1 MNASTQTDRLAAEWL
16 ARRVGARWTAQ
27 QEAELQAWLQ
37 ADTAHRVA
45 FLRVQSAW
53 EQAARLKALAPAQ
66 AVVPG
71 AGVVELAPRPRHAPA
86 AKPAHAWRQRL
97 AGLAA
102 ALVLAVL
109 AGHAWWQSGVETADY
124 RTALGKLDTVPLS
137 DGSRATLGSDSRI
150 HVRLDRGQ
158 RRVELAQGE
167 GYFEVAKDR
176 ARPFVVAV
184 GEHQV
189 VAVGTAFSVRRQGDE
204 VRVVVTEGTVRLAD
218 AGDADS
224 PGTLLPAGSVASTG
238 GDGVL
243 VRRQTL
249 EEVARLV
256 DWRSG
261 YLAFQDTSLAAA
273 AEEFNRYNAR
283 RLMVGDEAAGA
294 LRVGGSFRWD
304 NVDTFVSLLEA
315 GFPVC
320 AERRDE
326 AVVLHSAG
334 AAACR

>member
-16 ARRVGARWTAQ
+16 ARRVGERWTVA
-27 QEAELQAWLQ
+27 QEAELEAWLQ
-37 ADTAHRVA
+37 VDTAHRVA
-45 FLRVQSAW
+45 FLRVQAAW

-66 AVVPG
+66 AALPG
-71 AGVVELAPRPRHAPA
+71 AGVIELAPRPRHAAAPA
-86 AKPAHAWRQRL
+86 RPGALRRL

-109 AGHAWWQSGVETADY
+109 AGSAWWQSGIETADY

-184 GEHQV
+184 GEHRV

-204 VRVVVTEGTVRLAD
+204 VRVVVTEGVVRLAD
-218 AGDADS
+218 AGDPDA
-224 PGTLLPAGSVASTG
+224 PGTLLTAGSVASTG

-283 RLMVGDEAAGA
+283 RLRVGDAAAGA

>member
-16 ARRVGARWTAQ
+16 ARRVGERWT
-27 QEAELQAWLQ
+27 EANEAGFQAWLQ

-45 FLRVQSAW
+45 FLRVQAAW

-66 AVVPG
+66 AALPG
-71 AGVVELAPRPRHAPA
+71 AGVIELAPRPRHAA
-86 AKPAHAWRQRL
+86 AAPRHTTLRRL

-109 AGHAWWQSGVETADY
+109 AGSAWWRSGIETADY
-124 RTALGKLDTVPLS
+124 RTVLGKLDTVPLS

-176 ARPFVVAV
+176 ARPFVVVV

-218 AGDADS
+218 AADPDA
-224 PGTLLPAGSVASTG
+224 PGTLLRAGSVATTG

-283 RLMVGDEAAGA
+283 RLLVGDATAGA

-304 NVDTFVSLLEA
+304 NVDTFVALLEA

>member
-16 ARRVGARWTAQ
+16 ARRVGERWTDA
-27 QEAELQAWLQ
+27 QEAELEAWLQ

-45 FLRVQSAW
+45 FLRVQAAW

-66 AVVPG
+66 AALPG
-71 AGVVELAPRPRHAPA
+71 AGVIELAPRPRHAA
-86 AKPAHAWRQRL
+86 ATPRPSALRRL

-109 AGHAWWQSGVETADY
+109 AGSAWWRSGIETADY
-124 RTALGKLDTVPLS
+124 RTLLGKLDTVPLS

-150 HVRLDRGQ
+150 HVRLDRSQ

-184 GEHQV
+184 GEHRV

-204 VRVVVTEGTVRLAD
+204 VRVVVTEGIVRLAD
-218 AGDADS
+218 AGDPDA
-224 PGTLLPAGSVASTG
+224 PGTLLRAGSVATTG

-283 RLMVGDEAAGA
+283 RLLVGDDTAGA